1 MGGIL
6 SLLQQRLLYGL
17 AVLLLLGAQ
26 PLRAAEFAWDAL
38 ALPTT
43 SLGQHVQVLREYGAR
58 WTVEEALQRF
68 ALTNPA
74 PPRAE
79 VLSFG
84 IGAVPVWLRLPLHN
98 PEQEAL
104 RLHLLLGTTW
114 LDSADLYLLGPKG
127 VYQQIHLGDEAPY
140 AYGVLPGMGFG
151 LALDLPPQATT
162 LLVRAESVDPLIL
175 PLQLLNAQ
183 ALASQREAVQY
194 SYELIFG
201 ALFALILYNLT
212 LFAVSRNPLHGRY
225 ALYVGSMLALALAY
239 TGKGL
244 SLWWADSPAFQRYII
259 LCCMVIFNVLGLNFA
274 MHFLRLRQLHPV
286 WSRCLQGAQW
296 ATLGVMAAL
305 VGTDQHLWA
314 VWWAFGAFLAF
325 MGLSIGL
332 AAWAVLTRQP
342 FGGWFFA
349 AVFISTVGAASAWLV
364 VVGAVGYDTLRF
376 RIMEAG
382 FLVDAVLLAIALGRQ
397 TAAAAESDDGL
408 PPG

>member
-1 MGGIL
+1 M
-6 SLLQQRLLYGL
+6 
-17 AVLLLLGAQ
+17 LLLGVQ
-26 PLRAAEFAWDAL
+26 PLQASEFAWDAL

-43 SLGQHVQVLREYGAR
+43 SLGQYVQVLREYGAQ
-58 WTVEEALQRF
+58 WTVEEAQQRF

-74 PPRAE
+74 PQRAD
-79 VLSFG
+79 VMSFG

-104 RLHLLLGTTW
+104 RLHLLIGTTW

-127 VYQQIHLGDEAPY
+127 VYHQIHLGDEAPY
-140 AYGVLPGMGFG
+140 AYGVVPGLGFG
-151 LALDLPPQATT
+151 LPLDLPPKATT
-162 LLVRAESVDPLIL
+162 LLVRVASVDPLIL

-183 ALASQREAVQY
+183 ALASQRDIAQY
-194 SYELIFG
+194 SYELIYG
-201 ALFALILYNLT
+201 ALFALILYNLA
-212 LFAVSRNPLHGRY
+212 LFAVTRSPLHGRY
-225 ALYVGSMLALALAY
+225 ALYVASMLALALAY

-244 SLWWADSPAFQRYII
+244 SLWWADSPGFQRYII
-259 LCCMVIFNVLGLNFA
+259 LCCMVIFNVLGLSFA

-296 ATLGVMAAL
+296 VTLGAMAVL
-305 VGTDQHLWA
+305 VAADLHLWA
-314 VWWAFGAFLAF
+314 VWWAFGAFLVF
-325 MGLSIGL
+325 MGLSVGL

-364 VVGAVGYDTLRF
+364 VVGAVGYGTLRF

-397 TAAAAESDDGL
+397 TAAAADRDDGVPL
-408 PPG
+408 G